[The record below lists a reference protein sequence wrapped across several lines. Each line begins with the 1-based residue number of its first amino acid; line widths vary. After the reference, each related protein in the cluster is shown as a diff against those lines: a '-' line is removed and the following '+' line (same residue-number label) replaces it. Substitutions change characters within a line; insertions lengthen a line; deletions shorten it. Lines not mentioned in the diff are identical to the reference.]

1 MPMKFQSIN
10 EENIATLVRTF
21 YPSVLKDP
29 ILAPMFIDKLGKE
42 IEGELWEEHLLLL
55 TEFWKF
61 VALGYDE
68 YDGNPLRPHIDI
80 LGINREAFTAWLQ
93 LFHKTVD
100 ELYEPQAGEY
110 FKTKSSE
117 IADNF
122 MRRLSL

>member
-1 MPMKFQSIN
+1 MKFQSIN

-21 YPSVLKDP
+21 YPSVLKDS
-29 ILAPMFIDKLGKE
+29 ILAPFFIEKLGEE
-42 IEGELWEEHLLLL
+42 IEGELWEEHLRLL

-68 YDGNPLRPHIDI
+68 YKGNPLKPHLDI
-80 LGINREAFTAWLQ
+80 MGINRDAFMAWLN

-100 ELYEPQAGEY
+100 ELYTPQAGEY
-110 FKTKSSE
+110 FKNKSQE

-122 MRRLSL
+122 MRKLSL